1 MKSNWTKVKLID
13 VCVQITDGAHNTV
26 YDTPGGDCFLL
37 SCKNIKNGAVRIGE
51 KERRIDKKT
60 LENLRSRTKMS
71 IGDVLISSVGTIG
84 ETAIVKE
91 DNPPYEFQRSVA
103 IFKPN
108 QRYITPKFL
117 YYSLRHKKKKLQH
130 LAEGAV
136 QQCLFINPLKEF
148 EISIPTLEEQEK
160 IVNVLSSL
168 DNKIELNEKI
178 NQNLDWE
185 DYFSICRKIIELE
198 EENQNLE
205 AQAQAI
211 FKSWFVDFEPFGG
224 KMPAGWGQGCL
235 SDVLSVIESGSRP
248 KGGSESSGVPSIGA
262 ENIDGIGH
270 YDYSKEKYINRDF
283 FQNLRHGKVNS
294 GDILLYKDGAY
305 VGKVSMALNGFPH
318 EICAVNEHVFILRT
332 NERLPSQSY
341 LYLFLAQHSIR
352 NKIAT
357 LGSAKA
363 AQPGVNQSDIKGIA
377 LTIPNKR
384 TIQAFENIASSL
396 FSKIVQNSI
405 QSRRLSQL
413 RDTLL
418 PKLMSGEIDVSDVAV

>member
-1 MKSNWTKVKLID
+1 MNCKK
-13 VCVQITDGAHNTV
+13 ITLSECIEII
-26 YDTPGGDCFLL
+26 GG
-37 SCKNIKNGAVRIGE
+37 G
-51 KERRIDKKT
+51 
-60 LENLRSRTKMS
+60 
-71 IGDVLISSVGTIG
+71 
-84 ETAIVKE
+84 
-91 DNPPYEFQRSVA
+91 
-103 IFKPN
+103 
-108 QRYITPKFL
+108 TPKTSKKEYWGGEIPWLSVVDFNNDNRYVSKTEKTITQEGL
-117 YYSLRHKKKKLQH
+117 NNCSSRLLGENDIILSARGTVGALAQLSKPMAFNQSCYGIRANELAINDYIYYLLKHSVSILKKNSYGSVFDTITRETFSRIEVL
-130 LAEGAV
+130 L
-136 QQCLFINPLKEF
+136 PDLKIQKR
-148 EISIPTLEEQEK
+148 ISE
-160 IVNVLSSL
+160 VLGSL

-178 NQNLDWE
+178 
-185 DYFSICRKIIELE
+185 
-198 EENQNLE
+198 NQNLE

-224 KMPAGWGQGCL
+224 KMPADWGQGCL

-332 NERLPSQSY
+332 NEQLPSQSY
-341 LYLFLAQHSIR
+341 LYLFFAQHSIR

-363 AQPGVNQSDIKGIA
+363 AQPGVNQSDIKGIS
-377 LTIPNKR
+377 LTIPNKG

-396 FSKIVQNSI
+396 FFKIVQNSI
-405 QSRRLSQL
+405 QSRRLAQL
-413 RDTLL
+413 RDALL

>member
-1 MKSNWTKVKLID
+1 MKNYWQEVKVGDIGEVVGGGTPSTKCSD
-13 VCVQITDGAHNTV
+13 
-26 YDTPGGDCFLL
+26 YYGGD
-37 SCKNIKNGAVRIGE
+37 I
-51 KERRIDKKT
+51 
-60 LENLRSRTKMS
+60 
-71 IGDVLISSVGTIG
+71 
-84 ETAIVKE
+84 
-91 DNPPYEFQRSVA
+91 PW
-103 IFKPN
+103 
-108 QRYITPKFL
+108 ITPKDLSNFRNRYISRGERMISKLGLENSSAKMLPPFSVLFTSRAPIGYIAIAKNELCTNQGFKSIIPDPKKCDALFL
-117 YYSLRHKKKKLQH
+117 YYLLKYKKNDIESIANGSTFQEVSGT
-130 LAEGAV
+130 A
-136 QQCLFINPLKEF
+136 LKNF
-148 EISIPTLEEQEK
+148 EVSIPPLDEQRK
-160 IVNVLSSL
+160 IAGILSAL
-168 DNKIELNEKI
+168 DDKIELNNKI

-185 DYFSICRKIIELE
+185 DYFRICRRIYELE
-198 EENQNLE
+198 KENQNLE

>member
-1 MKSNWTKVKLID
+1 MKSNWYKVKLRD
-13 VCVQITDGAHNTV
+13 VCVQITDGVHNTV
-26 YDTPGGDCFLL
+26 YDNTEGDYFLL
-37 SCKNIKNGAVRIGE
+37 SCKNIKNGVVYIGD

-60 LENLRSRTKMS
+60 LEKLRSRTKMS

-108 QRYITPKFL
+108 QHYITPRFL

-178 NQNLDWE
+178 NQNL
-185 DYFSICRKIIELE
+185 
-198 EENQNLE
+198 E

-211 FKSWFVDFEPFGG
+211 FKSWFVDFEPFKNGKFVDSELGKIPEGWVVNTLSNIVSLKKGKKPKNLSETKHKNYMPYLTIDALSGGNPLFCDTG
-224 KMPAGWGQGCL
+224 KMLLA
-235 SDVLSVIESGSRP
+235 
-248 KGGSESSGVPSIGA
+248 
-262 ENIDGIGH
+262 
-270 YDYSKEKYINRDF
+270 KEK
-283 FQNLRHGKVNS
+283 
-294 GDILLYKDGAY
+294 DILLVMDGASSGTIFY
-305 VGKVSMALNGFPH
+305 GLDGVVASTIIKLELAEFEVREIIFAFLNYKQSDLKSHTIGSAIPH
-318 EICAVNEHVFILRT
+318 LDKDRLLSYKIA
-332 NERLPSQSY
+332 LPSNEKLLRKISDT
-341 LYLFLAQHSIR
+341 LTSLRDNIVR
-352 NKIAT
+352 NK
-357 LGSAKA
+357 K
-363 AQPGVNQSDIKGIA
+363 
-377 LTIPNKR
+377 
-384 TIQAFENIASSL
+384 E
-396 FSKIVQNSI
+396 
-405 QSRRLSQL
+405 SRRLSQL

>member
-1 MKSNWTKVKLID
+1 MIECSISNLGKVVTGKTPSTKNSLFWE
-13 VCVQITDGAHNTV
+13 
-26 YDTPGGDCFLL
+26 GDIPF
-37 SCKNIKNGAVRIGE
+37 
-51 KERRIDKKT
+51 
-60 LENLRSRTKMS
+60 
-71 IGDVLISSVGTIG
+71 
-84 ETAIVKE
+84 
-91 DNPPYEFQRSVA
+91 
-103 IFKPN
+103 
-108 QRYITPKFL
+108 ITPKDIQKTKHIFDTERNL
-117 YYSLRHKKKKLQH
+117 TFEGMKSVKNCVLPENAICVSCIGNIGYVSKTTSPAVTNQQINSIIVNDANNSDYVYYLMRSLWQRFKNY
-130 LAEGAV
+130 EGQSTTLSILNKRQFSEIKILIHEDKAV
-136 QQCLFINPLKEF
+136 Q
-148 EISIPTLEEQEK
+148 TK
-160 IVNVLSSL
+160 IANVLSSL

-178 NQNLDWE
+178 
-185 DYFSICRKIIELE
+185 
-198 EENQNLE
+198 NQNLE

-224 KMPAGWGQGCL
+224 KMPADWGQGCL

-341 LYLFLAQHSIR
+341 LYLFFAQHSIR

-363 AQPGVNQSDIKGIA
+363 AQPGVNQSDIKGIS
-377 LTIPNKR
+377 LTIPNKG

-396 FSKIVQNSI
+396 FFKIVQNSI
-405 QSRRLSQL
+405 QSRRLAQL

>member
-1 MKSNWTKVKLID
+1 MNCKK
-13 VCVQITDGAHNTV
+13 ITLSECIEII
-26 YDTPGGDCFLL
+26 GG
-37 SCKNIKNGAVRIGE
+37 G
-51 KERRIDKKT
+51 
-60 LENLRSRTKMS
+60 
-71 IGDVLISSVGTIG
+71 
-84 ETAIVKE
+84 
-91 DNPPYEFQRSVA
+91 
-103 IFKPN
+103 
-108 QRYITPKFL
+108 TPKTSKKEYWGGEIPWLSVVDFNNDNRYVSKTEKTITQEGL
-117 YYSLRHKKKKLQH
+117 NNCSSRLLGENDIILSARGTVGALAQLSKPMAFNQSCYGIRANELAINDYIYYLLKHSVSILKKNSYGSVFDTITRETFSRIEVL
-130 LAEGAV
+130 L
-136 QQCLFINPLKEF
+136 PDLKIQKR
-148 EISIPTLEEQEK
+148 ISE
-160 IVNVLSSL
+160 VLGSL

-185 DYFSICRKIIELE
+185 YYFSICRKIIELE

-224 KMPAGWGQGCL
+224 KMPADWGQGCL

-332 NERLPSQSY
+332 NEQLPSQSY
-341 LYLFLAQHSIR
+341 LYLFFAQHSIR

-363 AQPGVNQSDIKGIA
+363 AQPGVNQSDIKGIS
-377 LTIPNKR
+377 LTIPNKG

-396 FSKIVQNSI
+396 FFKIVQNSI
-405 QSRRLSQL
+405 QSRRLAQL
-413 RDTLL
+413 RDALL

>member
-1 MKSNWTKVKLID
+1 MNCKKISISE
-13 VCVQITDGAHNTV
+13 CIEII
-26 YDTPGGDCFLL
+26 GG
-37 SCKNIKNGAVRIGE
+37 G
-51 KERRIDKKT
+51 
-60 LENLRSRTKMS
+60 
-71 IGDVLISSVGTIG
+71 
-84 ETAIVKE
+84 
-91 DNPPYEFQRSVA
+91 
-103 IFKPN
+103 
-108 QRYITPKFL
+108 TPKTSKKEYWGGEIPWLSVVDFNNDNRYVSKTEKTITQEGL
-117 YYSLRHKKKKLQH
+117 NNCSSRLLGENDIILSARGTVGALAQLSKPMAFNQSCYGIRANELAINDYIYYLLKHSVSILKKNSYGSVFDTITRETFSRIEILLPDLKTQKRIS
-130 LAEGAV
+130 AV
-136 QQCLFINPLKEF
+136 LG
-148 EISIPTLEEQEK
+148 
-160 IVNVLSSL
+160 SL

-178 NQNLDWE
+178 
-185 DYFSICRKIIELE
+185 
-198 EENQNLE
+198 NQNLE

>member
-1 MKSNWTKVKLID
+1 M
-13 VCVQITDGAHNTV
+13 
-26 YDTPGGDCFLL
+26 
-37 SCKNIKNGAVRIGE
+37 KNGWRLIKLGELCELNYGKALVAKARNFGNVPVYSSAGVIGVHNVPICE
-51 KERRIDKKT
+51 TEGII
-60 LENLRSRTKMS
+60 
-71 IGDVLISSVGTIG
+71 IGRKGSVGTVYYSPVPFFCID
-84 ETAIVKE
+84 TAFYI
-91 DNPPYEFQRSVA
+91 
-103 IFKPN
+103 KPSEKYDL
-108 QRYITPKFL
+108 RFL
-117 YYSLRHKKKKLQH
+117 YYLLTTLNLNKLNSDS
-130 LAEGAV
+130 AV
-136 QQCLFINPLKEF
+136 PGLNRDNAYSQIFYLPPILKQK
-148 EISIPTLEEQEK
+148 EISIF
-160 IVNVLSSL
+160 LSEL

-178 NQNLDWE
+178 
-185 DYFSICRKIIELE
+185 
-198 EENQNLE
+198 NQNLE

-224 KMPAGWGQGCL
+224 KMPADWGQGCL

-341 LYLFLAQHSIR
+341 LYLFFAQHSIR